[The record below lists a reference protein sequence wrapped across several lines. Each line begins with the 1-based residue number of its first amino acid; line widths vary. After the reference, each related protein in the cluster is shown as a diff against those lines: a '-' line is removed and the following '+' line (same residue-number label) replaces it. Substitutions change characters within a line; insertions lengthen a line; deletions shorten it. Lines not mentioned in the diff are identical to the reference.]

1 MLRPEEA
8 ASTEYDTLPEPV
20 KQVVGRREW
29 AWLSDAEKA
38 TLVQRECEP
47 DE

>member
-1 MLRPEEA
+1 MKQQETGDD
-8 ASTEYDTLPEPV
+8 SDSLPEAV
-20 KQVVGRREW
+20 KAVIGRREW